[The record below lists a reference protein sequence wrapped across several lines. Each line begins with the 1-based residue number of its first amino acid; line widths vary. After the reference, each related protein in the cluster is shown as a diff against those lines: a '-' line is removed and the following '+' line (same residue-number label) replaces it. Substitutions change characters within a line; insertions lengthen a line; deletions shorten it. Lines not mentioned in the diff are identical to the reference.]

1 MNFDN
6 GEIIINKEKIFR
18 GYTFEMFKKNPFFD
32 GQDESKII
40 YLKDKY
46 LIDSNKYLVSFL
58 FENNYLQIISL
69 LCVDI
74 DIPFEEEVKRKELHD
89 GILHKLGLEEYA
101 VFDWGEIESTYD
113 PKGNVSHIHI
123 MYKIS

>member
-1 MNFDN
+1 MH
-6 GEIIINKEKIFR
+6 
-18 GYTFEMFKKNPFFD
+18 
-32 GQDESKII
+32 
-40 YLKDKY
+40 
-46 LIDSNKYLVSFL
+46 
-58 FENNYLQIISL
+58 IISL

-74 DIPFEEEVKRKELHD
+74 DIPFEEVKRKELHD
-89 GILHKLGLEEYA
+89 GILHKLELEEYA